1 MAPIDVTGLRRPLA
15 DASHAPGALYA
26 SPEFYRLDV
35 EKLFMRDWL
44 FAGRVEELPNPGDY
58 LTMRIAGEPIIIAR
72 TPAGELAAYYNMCLH
87 RGVEVAEGCGNT
99 RAFKCPYHG
108 WIYDLSGRLTG
119 AAYMKES
126 EGFELGEQRMRAL
139 RLETWRRNIFVA
151 FDPAAPPLHE
161 SSPSSSATSRSC
173 GWRTA
178 GSATESCSISSAT
191 GSSSTRT

>member
-1 MAPIDVTGLRRPLA
+1 MAPIDVTGLRQPLP

-44 FAGRVEELPNPGDY
+44 FVGRVEELPDPGDY
-58 LTMRIAGEPIIIAR
+58 LTMRIAGEPIIVAR

-99 RAFKCPYHG
+99 AAFKCPYHG

-126 EGFELGEQRMRAL
+126 KGFELGEQRMRPL

-151 FDPAAPPLHE
+151 FDPGAPPLVVLIRDAA
-161 SSPSSSATSRSC
+161 SF
-173 GWRTA
+173 A
-178 GSATESCSISSAT
+178 GSHFDDDRVPGAH
-191 GSSSTRT
+191 